1 MDQVVGRKGES
12 RSACDEITIACD
24 ESVKGKFV
32 DRDFGTAES
41 QEL

>member
-12 RSACDEITIACD
+12 RSACDKITIACD
-24 ESVKGKFV
+24 ESV